1 MSKALSTVV
10 AIALGGLALAPV
22 IYSAQNPAPVSEKL
36 EQVKLDQNSSN
47 LQKISYM
54 LGYALGQQTPPE
66 ADMPAL
72 IAGQKDAREGKQP
85 VFTNEEMAA
94 ALEAYNKEMAEKEA
108 KQQEKAAEPVDTKG
122 YVAEQAKFL
131 VENAKKEGVKT
142 TTSGLQYKV
151 IQEGSGKQATPES
164 TVTVHYT
171 GKTIDGNIFDSSVQR
186 GQPATFPL
194 SQVIKGW
201 TEGVSLM
208 KEGSKVELYI
218 PAELAYAGQE
228 KPGIPANSALIFEV
242 ELLKVE

>member
-22 IYSAQNPAPVSEKL
+22 IYSAQNPVPVTDKIT
-36 EQVKLDQNSSN
+36 QAKLDQNSSN

-72 IAGQKDAREGKQP
+72 IAGQKDARDGKQP
-85 VFTNEEMAA
+85 IFTNEEMAA

-108 KQQEKAAEPVDTKG
+108 KQQEKDAEPVDAKG
-122 YVAEQAKFL
+122 YVAEQTKFL
-131 VENAKKEGVKT
+131 AENAKKEGVKT
-142 TTSGLQYKV
+142 TASGLQYKV
-151 IQEGSGKQATPES
+151 LKEGSGKQATPDS

-186 GQPATFPL
+186 GEPATFPL

-208 KEGSKVELYI
+208 KEGSKFEFYI
-218 PAELAYAGQE
+218 PAELAYANQE
-228 KPGIPANSALIFEV
+228 RPGIPANSALVFEV
-242 ELLKVE
+242 ELLSVK